1 MFDVN
6 LVLGLAIGAL
16 VATVAVFLSLAGG
29 RRRLAEQL
37 SAAQAALSAAES
49 AKAVAESR
57 AGDLS
62 GKVGQ
67 LECAQQRLMDEN
79 LRLVA
84 ERERV
89 STTLE
94 KVNQDLARESAAAA
108 QLRLLL
114 EERLQLHAKLEG
126 DHRVASAERENLG
139 RRVAELEQKT
149 READEENRRQAAAIA
164 ELTARA
170 TGVETERKGLL
181 ERLAAQEK
189 WFAEQTKAFE
199 EKVVNMTNRLL
210 EEKSQKFT
218 EVNRKEIDA
227 VVAPFK
233 EQLKDFRERV
243 DHIYSADTRDRGQLV
258 EQVAQLA
265 RLNQTVSQKAEELT
279 KALTISTKATGDWG
293 EMILEKILE
302 DSGLREGK
310 EYVLQHTVTAA
321 EEDALQRPDG
331 VVFLPE
337 KRQVVIDSKVSN
349 KAWTEYCAA
358 TDDEERAAKLEAH
371 LLSLRAHIRGLS
383 ARDYP
388 SSPDL
393 QTVDFVLM
401 FVPVEAAL
409 LTALAQDGAL
419 YTDAYRSKIIL
430 VTPSTLMAVLKLIEG
445 MWAFQKRKESADK
458 IAEAGRKL
466 CDKLTVFLNTFVE
479 IGSAI
484 ERAHGTFEKARG
496 QLVDGRGN
504 VVKLAK
510 QMVDLGVRLSPGRAM
525 PAELVEL
532 AGDDEGEDDELE
544 AMPVTAGKGVDG
556 PGAGTAA

>member
-1 MFDVN
+1 MDVN
-6 LVLGLAIGAL
+6 VVLGVAIGAL
-16 VATVAVFLSLAGG
+16 AAAVAVFLVMGSG
-29 RRRLAEQL
+29 RRRLVEQL
-37 SAAQAALSAAES
+37 AAVQAALGAAES
-49 AKAVAESR
+49 ARAVAESR

-62 GKVGQ
+62 AKVVQ
-67 LECAQQRLMDEN
+67 LEGTHQKLADDN

-94 KVNQDLARESAAAA
+94 KVNQDLAREIGTAA
-108 QLRLLL
+108 QLRSQL
-114 EERLQLHAKLEG
+114 EERVQLHARLEG
-126 DHRVASAERENLG
+126 DHRVASAERESLG
-139 RRVAELEQKT
+139 RRVAELELKT
-149 READEENRRQAAAIA
+149 RDAEEENRRQTAAIA

-170 TGVETERKGLL
+170 SGVETERKGLL

-189 WFAEQTKAFE
+189 WVTEQTRAFE
-199 EKVVNMTNRLL
+199 EKVLNATNRLL

-218 EVNRKEIDA
+218 EVNRKEIDG

-233 EQLKDFRERV
+233 EQLKEFRERV

-279 KALTISTKATGDWG
+279 RALTISSKATGDWG

-302 DSGLREGK
+302 DSGLREGL
-310 EYVLQHTVTAA
+310 EYTLQHTVTAA
-321 EEDALQRPDG
+321 DEQALQRPDA

-337 KRQVVIDSKVSN
+337 KRQVVIDAKVSN

-358 TDDEERAAKLEAH
+358 TDEEARADKLDEH
-371 LLSLRAHIRGLS
+371 LASLRAHIRGLS

-409 LTALAQDGAL
+409 LTALAQDGTL

-445 MWAFQKRKESADK
+445 MWGFQKRKESAEK

-466 CDKLTVFLNTFVE
+466 YDKLTVFANTFEEV
-479 IGSAI
+479 GASI
-484 ERAHGTFEKARG
+484 ERAHGTFERAQG
-496 QLVDGRGN
+496 QLATGKGN
-504 VVKLAK
+504 AIRLAEK
-510 QMVDLGVRLSPGRAM
+510 MKKLGVSPGPGKVM
-525 PAELVEL
+525 PAALVEL
-532 AGDDEGEDDELE
+532 AGEDEEDEETPQLE
-544 AMPVTAGKGVDG
+544 G
-556 PGAGTAA
+556 PGTTLEGDAG